1 MPTIQWFKED
11 GTEISDKN
19 DRYEISYS
27 TETGIAQLVIKNTM
41 TFDEM
46 SYKCTATNQ
55 YGSAKTIGV
64 LVVKGRVNYS
74 IKYNPFLVLIFH
86 MFEASK
92 KRSSSRSP
100 ARSLTPPSP
109 SISGPGVP
117 SKSRSISPL
126 RNIDVPPS
134 NLQPVKEESE
144 VSSSEHEHETS
155 KAAAK
160 PAATPTV
167 TPTTTPTATPVST
180 LTPQDSVD
188 ILVPPNPVTITV
200 SRDQLTPTREE
211 EPELVKHF

>member
-1 MPTIQWFKED
+1 
-11 GTEISDKN
+11 
-19 DRYEISYS
+19 
-27 TETGIAQLVIKNTM
+27 
-41 TFDEM
+41 
-46 SYKCTATNQ
+46 
-55 YGSAKTIGV
+55 
-64 LVVKGRVNYS
+64 
-74 IKYNPFLVLIFH
+74 

-211 EPELVKHF
+211 EPELVKKLLELNFKINLT